1 MNENVLKKE
10 FGKKDVT
17 RLRNLMTGKHNN
29 KAGQSV
35 GYNKNNHFIRK
46 VMFGKKMAVNGLL
59 KMASNK
65 MLQKWIKLKKH
76 I

>member
-29 KAGQSV
+29 KNGQSV
-35 GYNKNNHFIRK
+35 GYRK
-46 VMFGKKMAVNGLL
+46 KEKKRIL
-59 KMASNK
+59 
-65 MLQKWIKLKKH
+65 
-76 I
+76 